1 MVIAS
6 MVSRSRSRALSGS
19 TFPHPTQALRFFFR
33 GIAERLRP
41 LDEPPTPRGRR
52 PLLQAFV
59 EANGLQAAE
68 DQELM
73 RTLVTGGAGFIG
85 THLVRALV
93 ERGDDVVVLDSLE
106 EQVHGGAQ
114 PDLPAGV
121 ELIVGDVGDREAATR
136 ALAGAEQVVHLAA
149 AVGVGQSMYEIA
161 RYTELNTMAT
171 ARFLEYVV
179 AQRPM
184 PVRMVVASS
193 MSIYGEGE
201 YVCEEH
207 GRVAPGPR
215 PEEQLLARAWET
227 ACPTCGREL
236 KPVGTREAKPLIPT
250 SIYAINKRDHEEM
263 CLVTGAAYGIPAL
276 ALRFF
281 NVYGPGQALSN
292 PYTGVAAIFASRL
305 LNNRAPMIFEDGE
318 QSRDFTHVS
327 DIVQGILLALETEAG
342 VGHAVNLG
350 TGRRT
355 SVLDVAA
362 ALADGLGVDIDPEFN
377 GQYRAGDIR
386 HCRADI
392 TRA

>member
-1 MVIAS
+1 
-6 MVSRSRSRALSGS
+6 
-19 TFPHPTQALRFFFR
+19 
-33 GIAERLRP
+33 
-41 LDEPPTPRGRR
+41 
-52 PLLQAFV
+52 
-59 EANGLQAAE
+59 
-68 DQELM
+68 M

-85 THLVRALV
+85 SHLVCTLV
-93 ERGDDVVVLDSLE
+93 AQGDDVVVLDSLE
-106 EQVHGGAQ
+106 PQVHGDQ
-114 PDLPAGV
+114 RPDLPPSV
-121 ELIVGDVGDREAATR
+121 ELIVGNVGDAALADQ
-136 ALAGAEQVVHLAA
+136 ALAGADRVVHLAA

-184 PVRMVVASS
+184 PLRMVVASS

-201 YVCEEH
+201 YACEEH
-207 GRVAPGPR
+207 GSVAPGPR

-227 ACPTCGREL
+227 ACPSCGREL
-236 KPVGTREAKPLIPT
+236 KPLGTSEAKPLIPT

-263 CLVTGAAYGIPAL
+263 VLVTGAAYGIPAV

-305 LNNRAPMIFEDGE
+305 LNGRPPVIFEDGE

-327 DIVQGILLALETEAG
+327 DIVQGILLALESDSA

-350 TGRRT
+350 TGRPT
-355 SVLDVAA
+355 SVAQVAQVISA
-362 ALADGLGVDIDPEFN
+362 GMGLEIEPVLN
-377 GQYRAGDIR
+377 QQYRAGDIR
-386 HCRADI
+386 HCFADPTEAERVLGFKAKTSFEDGMAELIGWLEEQRANDHVDAA
-392 TRA
+392 TEELLARGLAR